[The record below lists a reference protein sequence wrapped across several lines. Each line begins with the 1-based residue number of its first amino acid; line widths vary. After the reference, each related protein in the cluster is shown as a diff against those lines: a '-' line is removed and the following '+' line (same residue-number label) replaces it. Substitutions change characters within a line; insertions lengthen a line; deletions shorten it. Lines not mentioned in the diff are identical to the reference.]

1 MSSSLT
7 ENTKINKKG
16 VLEISEKSD
25 VLVFSNPNCTTLTGR
40 IEISTSA
47 SEINKSNVSEV
58 VRNSICIHSRNVG
71 EINMLWNY
79 FTGNQAVLN
88 RTKRY
93 ATTINNKVVENHAYK
108 AVEFKSSYEFAF
120 PIKYACR
127 GDSKK
132 SEPISHLERYMR
144 EANKYTCDGH
154 LAQWMYICGQAYRF
168 IQPTS
173 ENTDEK
179 PFNITSVDPRKAFVI
194 YGRDVFSTPLA
205 GVIITSDEKENALY
219 NVYTKTEMFVLNN
232 KYEVVSSKYH
242 VMGGLPLIE
251 YILNPERMGV
261 FEPVIPLLDAI
272 NELESNRID
281 AVAQTVDS
289 LTVILNAD
297 VDQEIIDSAGTN
309 GILLLKGTAGSG
321 LSPDAKLLKYDISHT
336 DIQVTIAHMIDTA
349 QQIMGI
355 PDQKNRNGGG
365 GDTGQAVSLRTG
377 WNTAHARAML
387 TEKFFNKSE
396 RELIK
401 IALTICKKF
410 VPSKIKE
417 LRATDI
423 DIKMPR
429 SLSDNM
435 QVKAQ
440 TLATLLAC
448 GVEPAS
454 SLQAVELF
462 ADDKAVADNS
472 PNLGKNIEMT
482 VALNMAELPVE
493 AQKQILDKKGIQV
506 DDFTVVQT
514 ADEHN
519 PTSTGETVEL
529 NRENDNKKT

>member
-1 MSSSLT
+1 
-7 ENTKINKKG
+7 
-16 VLEISEKSD
+16 
-25 VLVFSNPNCTTLTGR
+25 
-40 IEISTSA
+40 
-47 SEINKSNVSEV
+47 
-58 VRNSICIHSRNVG
+58 
-71 EINMLWNY
+71 ML
-79 FTGNQAVLN
+79 F
-88 RTKRY
+88 R
-93 ATTINNKVVENHAYK
+93 
-108 AVEFKSSYEFAF
+108 S
-120 PIKYACR
+120 
-127 GDSKK
+127 
-132 SEPISHLERYMR
+132 
-144 EANKYTCDGH
+144 
-154 LAQWMYICGQAYRF
+154 
-168 IQPTS
+168 
-173 ENTDEK
+173 
-179 PFNITSVDPRKAFVI
+179 
-194 YGRDVFSTPLA
+194 
-205 GVIITSDEKENALY
+205 
-219 NVYTKTEMFVLNN
+219 
-232 KYEVVSSKYH
+232 
-242 VMGGLPLIE
+242 
-251 YILNPERMGV
+251 
-261 FEPVIPLLDAI
+261 
-272 NELESNRID
+272 
-281 AVAQTVDS
+281 
-289 LTVILNAD
+289 
-297 VDQEIIDSAGTN
+297 
-309 GILLLKGTAGSG
+309 
-321 LSPDAKLLKYDISHT
+321 
-336 DIQVTIAHMIDTA
+336 
-349 QQIMGI
+349 
-355 PDQKNRNGGG
+355 KNRNGGG

-396 RELIK
+396 REVIK

-506 DDFTVVQT
+506 DNFTVVQP